1 MGGLYTW
8 LYRCAAE
15 AARTAQERGAKL
27 KIEIS
32 HAEQRKS
39 EAEAALEL
47 ANSALSRH
55 DRFDPIIGDDH
66 QCPYCWITNGVRS
79 KIVPIPSDTDVD
91 WFRCKTCHT
100 EISTE

>member
-1 MGGLYTW
+1 MSGLYVW
-8 LYRCAAE
+8 LYRRAAE
-15 AARTAQERGAKL
+15 AARAAQDRGVGL
-27 KIEIS
+27 KKEILD
-32 HAEQRKS
+32 AEQRKA

-47 ANSALSRH
+47 AQSALARH

-66 QCPYCWITNGVRS
+66 QCPVCWVTDGVRS
-79 KIVPIPSDTDVD
+79 KIVPIPSDTAVD

>member
-8 LYRCAAE
+8 LYRRAAE
-15 AARTAQERGAKL
+15 AARTAQERGAEL

-32 HAEQRKS
+32 DAEQRKS
-39 EAEAALEL
+39 QAQSALEL
-47 ANSALSRH
+47 ANSASARLDH
-55 DRFDPIIGDDH
+55 FDPVIGDDH
-66 QCPYCWITNGVRS
+66 QCPNCWVIDGVRS